1 MFWVTRHPSH
11 WVCGIQIPR
20 QEGNVHSQVPC
31 PALKQQWL
39 SGRGGAWAWHDPR
52 PGAPLVQ
59 PGYSGRGLRRVLA
72 TPQLCP
78 GAAPFPAFQ
87 TEANLASPWPGLP
100 PSGLQAAGS
109 PGRHCVY
116 IPQLGRPAR
125 GHYQPGR
132 AGIYPDHSPT
142 KSLAVSGIP
151 QLRVRG
157 EESPPGFT
165 QCPRASA
172 VVSGPWVLWVGSSA
186 WQHPQAAPGQAP

>member
-1 MFWVTRHPSH
+1 MTRRPSH
-11 WVCGIQIPR
+11 WVCGIRIPR
-20 QEGNVHSQVPC
+20 QEGNVHSRVPC

-52 PGAPLVQ
+52 PRAPLVQ
-59 PGYSGRGLRRVLA
+59 SGYSGRGLRRVRA

-78 GAAPFPAFQ
+78 GAAPFQPSRLRPIWRPWGQ
-87 TEANLASPWPGLP
+87 ASLP

-109 PGRHCVY
+109 LGRHCVY

-125 GHYQPGR
+125 GHCQPGR

-151 QLRVRG
+151 RLGVRG
-157 EESPPGFT
+157 KESPPGFT
-165 QCPRASA
+165 QCSQASA

-186 WQHPQAAPGQAP
+186 WQHPQAAPGQGP